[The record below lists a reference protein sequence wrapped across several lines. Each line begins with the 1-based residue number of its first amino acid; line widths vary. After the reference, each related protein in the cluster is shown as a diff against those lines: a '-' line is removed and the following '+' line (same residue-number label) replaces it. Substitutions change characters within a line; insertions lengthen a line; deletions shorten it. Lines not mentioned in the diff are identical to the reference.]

1 MFFRIFFYFRRNHGL
16 IKALSSLTNV
26 EGENEHRVGR
36 ATNALVSTVLW
47 SLIWSRSI
55 YNRIMSSSSGVE
67 VSSVVMCDPFHLFC
81 SCFLS
86 HYNVSSP
93 FFLPSS
99 LLPFHPLS
107 PLSLS
112 PSLLLSLPLPLTQ
125 SHDVSLF
132 CITRL
137 HQMNYLHNTRHYLIG
152 IWN

>member
-99 LLPFHPLS
+99 LLPFHLLS
-107 PLSLS
+107 PSHPPSFSLSLS
-112 PSLLLSLPLPLTQ
+112 HSLNHMTSLCF
-125 SHDVSLF
+125 VSPDY
-132 CITRL
+132 IR
-137 HQMNYLHNTRHYLIG
+137 
-152 IWN
+152 